1 MSIAGTQSSSSTNPL
16 TGVSSSSAATTAAG
30 SASAFLKLLVT
41 QMQNQD
47 PLNPMDNAQITSQI
61 AQINTVNGINQL
73 NTSVTGLNGQMTQLQ
88 ALQGAALVGHQ
99 VTIDGNSLA
108 IAGGTGSGGFSLP
121 GAATDVQVQIV
132 DANGNVAG
140 TLDLG
145 AQAAGNNRFSWPA
158 KGIADGSN
166 YNFKVSAVSGS
177 SAITA
182 TPLMQAQVVSVSTG
196 SAGLQLQTSNAGTV
210 AFSNVVAFN

>member
-1 MSIAGTQSSSSTNPL
+1 MTIAATSSPSSVNPL
-16 TGVSSSSAATTAAG
+16 TGLASGSAASNAAG
-30 SASAFLKLLVT
+30 SASAFLQLLVT

-47 PLNPMDNAQITSQI
+47 PLNPMDNAQMTSQI

-73 NTSVTGLNGQMTQLQ
+73 NTSVTGLNSQMTQMQ

-99 VTIDGNSLA
+99 VTVDGNGLV
-108 IAGGTGSGGFSLP
+108 IKGGSGSGGYSLP

-132 DANGNVAG
+132 DGNGNVAG

-145 AQAAGNNRFSWPA
+145 AQGAGNHSFTWPA
-158 KGIADGSN
+158 SGVADGAA
-166 YNFKVSAVSGS
+166 YTFKVGAVSGS
-177 SAITA
+177 SALAA
-182 TPLMQAQVVSVSTG
+182 TPLMQANVVSVSTG
-196 SAGLQLQTSNAGTV
+196 SGGLQLQTSNAGNV